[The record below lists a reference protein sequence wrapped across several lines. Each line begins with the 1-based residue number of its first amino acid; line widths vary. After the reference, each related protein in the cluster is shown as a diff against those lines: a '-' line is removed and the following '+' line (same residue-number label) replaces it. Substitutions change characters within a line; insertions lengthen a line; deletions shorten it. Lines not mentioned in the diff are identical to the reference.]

1 VIRNRT
7 FIEALAGGSY
17 PAFEPDWV
25 PCHEPL
31 FPVLEFRSS
40 VSTSTNAIELTVIG
54 PICECQFVAIA
65 VANELRAATDA
76 GGVW

>member
-1 VIRNRT
+1 
-7 FIEALAGGSY
+7 
-17 PAFEPDWV
+17 
-25 PCHEPL
+25 L

-54 PICECQFVAIA
+54 PICVCQFVAIA